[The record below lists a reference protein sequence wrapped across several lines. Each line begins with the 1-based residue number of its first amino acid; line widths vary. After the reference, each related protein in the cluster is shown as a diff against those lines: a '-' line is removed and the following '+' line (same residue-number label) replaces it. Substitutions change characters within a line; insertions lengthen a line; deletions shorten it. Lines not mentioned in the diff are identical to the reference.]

1 MRATTRSP
9 SAGSRTPARS
19 RTSCRTSSRRSRRAE
34 RSTASHRR
42 ESSRLSPVQGWDDL
56 EPAWREASRLAWEA
70 FGAGTIPVGAVVT
83 DADGSVLARGRNRM
97 FDASAPAGQIFG
109 TRVAHAEINAL
120 VQLGSDRRYFDCTL
134 WTTLEPCAQCIGAS
148 WLSTIGRVA
157 FAAGDVYGGAS
168 KLIERQIEAADSA
181 RDFHMEVEGPLDG
194 PLGVFSELL
203 HVAFFLLRPRHHVAE
218 LYRERRANL
227 VALAERLRLDE

>member
-1 MRATTRSP
+1 MDAWR
-9 SAGSRTPARS
+9 
-19 RTSCRTSSRRSRRAE
+19 
-34 RSTASHRR
+34 
-42 ESSRLSPVQGWDDL
+42 QL
-56 EPAWREASRLAWEA
+56 EPAWRAAFELAWEA
-70 FGAGTIPVGAVVT
+70 FAVPTIPVGAVVT

-97 FDASAPAGQIFG
+97 FDASAPTGQIFG

-203 HVAFFLLRPRHHVAE
+203 HVAFFLSRPRHHVAE
-218 LYRERRANL
+218 LYRERRPNL
-227 VALAERLRLDE
+227 VALAERLRLDERTPAGLDEVLPQIWEDLAAYQSG